1 MMAAII
7 ANSTCTS
14 TPAVADGTMPT
25 TTIAVSTSCVS
36 PTLFKALRR
45 VIGIRVLRVDDETPS
60 ISCAIRAR
68 KGLTWRPILAVRPLS
83 VHPPIGSWGAREWV
97 GLAGYGKQTMGD
109 VLDT

>member
-68 KGLTWRPILAVRPLS
+68 EGADVAANISRPAFERSPADRILGRPRMGRTRR
-83 VHPPIGSWGAREWV
+83 IWQTD
-97 GLAGYGKQTMGD
+97 YG
-109 VLDT
+109 